1 MRGQRVIDAYF
12 SRDHFDNRE
21 HQDMPSTYAKKLAAT
36 AVGQYNRYHEY
47 SESDPELSAQIKRYW
62 QDLGFDF
69 PGVKTAWSAVFVSWC
84 VKKAGATG
92 KEFAFAAAHAKFV
105 KAAIQNALKGVGVF
119 RGLQIDQYAP
129 KVGDI
134 VQNNRSGNKFTYDFA
149 RTHSAYESHS
159 AIVVEVGVDHDG
171 HYLMTIGGNE
181 SDSVRRK
188 RIRQNNKGLIIQ
200 RKLNPYICVIQDLK

>member
-1 MRGQRVIDAYF
+1 
-12 SRDHFDNRE
+12 
-21 HQDMPSTYAKKLAAT
+21 MPSTYAKKLAAT
-36 AVGQYNRYHEY
+36 AIGQYNRYHEY
-47 SESDPELSAQIKRYW
+47 SESDPELSAQNKRYW

-129 KVGDI
+129 QVGDI

-171 HYLMTIGGNE
+171 QYLMTIGGNE

-188 RIRQNNKGLIIQ
+188 RIRLNNKGLIIQ

>member
-1 MRGQRVIDAYF
+1 MARQSGWPVGSCRIQSSYDSLS
-12 SRDHFDNRE
+12 SRLSSR
-21 HQDMPSTYAKKLAAT
+21 
-36 AVGQYNRYHEY
+36 HEY

-105 KAAIQNALKGVGVF
+105 KAAIQNALKAVGVF

-159 AIVVEVGVDHDG
+159 AIVVEVGLDHDG
-171 HYLMTIGGNE
+171 HYLMTIGGTRVILFAE
-181 SDSVRRK
+181 SGSV
-188 RIRQNNKGLIIQ
+188 
-200 RKLNPYICVIQDLK
+200 

>member
-1 MRGQRVIDAYF
+1 LA
-12 SRDHFDNRE
+12 
-21 HQDMPSTYAKKLAAT
+21 PSS
-36 AVGQYNRYHEY
+36 AVGLRSGLAEQ
-47 SESDPELSAQIKRYW
+47 QIRHD
-62 QDLGFDF
+62 QHDLGHEDEEQRDQADRDQEGDRFAGGRTSDFDF

-105 KAAIQNALKGVGVF
+105 KAAIGNALKGVGVF

-171 HYLMTIGGNE
+171 HYVMTIGGNE
-181 SDSVRRK
+181 SDSPK
-188 RIRQNNKGLIIQ
+188 AD
-200 RKLNPYICVIQDLK
+200 PSE